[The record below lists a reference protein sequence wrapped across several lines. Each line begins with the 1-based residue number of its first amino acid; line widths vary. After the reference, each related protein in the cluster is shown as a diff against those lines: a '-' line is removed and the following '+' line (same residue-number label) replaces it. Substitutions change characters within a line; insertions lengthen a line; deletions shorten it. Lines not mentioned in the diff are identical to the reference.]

1 MKENCHDN
9 LYFSPRGLSLVL
21 AFQKNPKSRKKVAHT
36 YILYNIW
43 SLCWKIQNAIF
54 CVAPDKSW
62 FDKVNFFGGKSGKS
76 TWDFWKLCSVT
87 PWPHNT
93 RFLWFYP
100 HITQSSITLEKK
112 LPTWKTNFYK
122 SKLILVTDQDLEVP
136 PWRNGLKASWKIKKI
151 YRYLNPMKSATMQQ
165 SDCMI

>member
-1 MKENCHDN
+1 MFFCQIKLWIFRFDKKSISILHTCYKLILGLQNKIILLQYSKRKKGKSKWFMKENCHDN

-87 PWPHNT
+87 PWPHST
-93 RFLWFYP
+93 RFL
-100 HITQSSITLEKK
+100 
-112 LPTWKTNFYK
+112 
-122 SKLILVTDQDLEVP
+122 
-136 PWRNGLKASWKIKKI
+136 
-151 YRYLNPMKSATMQQ
+151 
-165 SDCMI
+165 